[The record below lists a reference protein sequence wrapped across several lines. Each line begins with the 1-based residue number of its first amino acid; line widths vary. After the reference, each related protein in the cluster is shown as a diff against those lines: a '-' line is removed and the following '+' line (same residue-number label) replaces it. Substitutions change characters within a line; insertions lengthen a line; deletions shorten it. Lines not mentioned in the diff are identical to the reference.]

1 MFSVNSLTN
10 ASVLGVVTLV
20 TVGAFSTVGEL
31 LGVATVT
38 LSVVTLES
46 RSGDVYPSTTVAAP
60 FPDPAVYVGDAAKV
74 PTPADTETIASDV
87 GWGTWSVLSPPVRL
101 STEIVSAVCSSASM
115 VLFVIVT
122 TEGWR

>member
-1 MFSVNSLTN
+1 MTN

-20 TVGAFSTVGEL
+20 TVGAFSTVVAV

-46 RSGDVYPSTTVAAP
+46 TSGDVYPSTTVAAP
-60 FPDPAVYVGDAAKV
+60 SADPAVYVGDAARF
-74 PTPADTETIASDV
+74 PMPADTETIASAV
-87 GWGTWSVLSPPVRL
+87 GRGTWSVLAPPVRF
-101 STEIVSAVCSSASM
+101 STEIVSAVSSAASM
-115 VLFVIVT
+115 VLFVMVT